1 MLYSQGSLAARD
13 WVSRVLV
20 PRLIPILEMS
30 LNNDMSSIGSNLRT
44 RTRGW
49 ECMRQAKK
57 RDAGNIFGGWGSED
71 VKFNVFCTKDLN
83 RLIFSLL
90 AVSGRIYC
98 ACNPPKNCSIIDLW
112 KNAGNSSTAP
122 RYPLSNEPFHDF
134 VYQEGSLFVSATF
147 MFQVYCPI
155 TTRSFKRSVN
165 AFSETILSKG

>member
-30 LNNDMSSIGSNLRT
+30 LTNDMSSIGSNLRT

-71 VKFNVFCTKDLN
+71 VKFNVFCTKDFN
-83 RLIFSLL
+83 HLIFSLL

-122 RYPLSNEPFHDF
+122 AIRFQTNPFMTLFIRKDH
-134 VYQEGSLFVSATF
+134 SLYLLHS
-147 MFQVYCPI
+147 C
-155 TTRSFKRSVN
+155 FKFT
-165 AFSETILSKG
+165 AP

>member
-30 LNNDMSSIGSNLRT
+30 LTNDMSSIGSNLRT

-71 VKFNVFCTKDLN
+71 VKFNVFCRKDLN

-98 ACNPPKNCSIIDLW
+98 ACNPPKNCSVIDLW

-122 RYPLSNEPFHDF
+122 AIRFQTIPFMILFIRKDLS
-134 VYQEGSLFVSATF
+134 TF